1 MPGRIFLSLGS
12 NINPQVNLLSAASE
26 LRNNFGHVDFSSVI
40 ETVSVGS
47 SGPNFLNAAA
57 VFWTKKPM
65 EELKH
70 GFIRN
75 LERSLGRIRTPDKN
89 SPRTIDL
96 DITVFNQV
104 VVDPNIWIRVYL
116 AVPLAELFP
125 TLIEEKSGQSI
136 LEISKELKKRV
147 FWKARPDIDLNST
160 I

>member
-1 MPGRIFLSLGS
+1 MPSRFFLSLGS
-12 NINPQVNLLSAASE
+12 NIDPQVNLSSAASE

-40 ETVSVGS
+40 ETVSDGS
-47 SGPNFLNAAA
+47 SGPNFLNASA

-65 EELKH
+65 EELKY

-75 LERSLGRIRTPDKN
+75 LESSLGRIRTSDKN

-96 DITVFNQV
+96 DITVIDQV

-136 LEISKELKKRV
+136 LEISKELKKRA
-147 FWKARPDIDLNST
+147 FWKARPDINLN

>member
-26 LRNNFGHVDFSSVI
+26 LRNNFDHVDFSSVI
-40 ETVSVGS
+40 ETFSDGS
-47 SGPNFLNAAA
+47 TGPNFLNAAA
-57 VFWTKKPM
+57 MFLTEKSID
-65 EELKH
+65 ELKY

-75 LERSLGRIRTPDKN
+75 LEKSLCRIRTSDKN

-96 DITVFNQV
+96 DITVIDQV
-104 VVDPNIWIRVYL
+104 VVDPNIWNRVYL
-116 AVPLAELFP
+116 AVPLAELLP

-136 LEISKELKKRV
+136 LEISKELKKRA

-160 I
+160 F